1 MSYERVVTVNEVEF
15 RVVFD
20 ATPLVAEYISGPP
33 EDCHPAEGGEVEILD
48 IFIGD
53 VNVNQVISELVD
65 KEIQSKLEED
75 IAEITEPDFDEPDFG
90 FDDSDDD

>member
-20 ATPLVAEYISGPP
+20 ATPLIAEYISGPP
-33 EDCHPAEGGEVEILD
+33 EDCHPAEGGEVEILE

-53 VNVNQVISELVD
+53 VEVSDVIASTVQDTLQEKISEDLD
-65 KEIQSKLEED
+65 EICAPEFEEP
-75 IAEITEPDFDEPDFG
+75 ER
-90 FDDSDDD
+90 DDD